1 MENEL
6 ENLQLGVPIA
16 KLRAEEN
23 LRQTKL
29 AAMAEISGWRGR
41 IGRIALT
48 RIGLGDTVGVRWS
61 EPPGTSHT
69 FPGYLYKSERR
80 ILAPCAKSAI

>member
-1 MENEL
+1 MEDTRLRELVENEL

-41 IGRIALT
+41 IALT
-48 RIGLGDTVGVRWS
+48 RIGLGDTVGAHWS
-61 EPPGTSHT
+61 EPPGTSH
-69 FPGYLYKSERR
+69 FPRLP
-80 ILAPCAKSAI
+80 I